1 LATIK
6 LTWGAR
12 SKVLLVNG
20 EVLSRDITL
29 DVPAQDALRYLGDS
43 CLDISFAE
51 SDRKELKQIE
61 PARLTR
67 LSRAL
72 GEDFD
77 THDKLCAYLLPAKA
91 KVKKAPAKSK
101 KSSLTE

>member
-1 LATIK
+1 MATIK
-6 LTWGAR
+6 LSKGSR
-12 SKVLLVNG
+12 SRTLLVNG
-20 EVLSRDITL
+20 EVLSRGISL
-29 DVPAQDALRYLGDS
+29 DVPAQDALRYLGDN

-51 SDRKELKQIE
+51 SERKELKQLE

-67 LSRAL
+67 LGRAL
-72 GEDFD
+72 GQDFD

>member
-1 LATIK
+1 MATIK
-6 LTWGAR
+6 LAWGSR
-12 SKVLLVNG
+12 SKTLLVNG

-29 DVPAQDALRYLGDS
+29 DIPAQDALRYLGDN
-43 CLDISFAE
+43 CLDISFVE
-51 SDRKELKQIE
+51 NDRKELKQIE

-72 GEDFD
+72 GQDFD

-91 KVKKAPAKSK
+91 KAKKAPVKSK
-101 KSSLTE
+101 KSSLTK

>member
-1 LATIK
+1 MATIK
-6 LTWGAR
+6 LSKGSR
-12 SKVLLVNG
+12 SKTLLVNG
-20 EVLSRDITL
+20 EVLSRGISL
-29 DVPAQDALRYLGDS
+29 DVPAQDALRYLGDN

-51 SDRKELKQIE
+51 SERKELKQLD
-61 PARLTR
+61 PSRLTR
-67 LSRAL
+67 LGKAL
-72 GEDFD
+72 GRDFD

>member
-1 LATIK
+1 MNPFLAD
-6 LTWGAR
+6 
-12 SKVLLVNG
+12 N
-20 EVLSRDITL
+20 
-29 DVPAQDALRYLGDS
+29 
-43 CLDISFAE
+43 CLDISCAE
-51 SDRKELKQIE
+51 SERKELKQLE

-67 LSRAL
+67 LGRAL
-72 GEDFD
+72 GQDFD

>member
-1 LATIK
+1 MATIK
-6 LTWGAR
+6 LARGSR
-12 SKVLLVNG
+12 SKNLWVNG

-29 DVPAQDALRYLGDS
+29 DVPAQDALRYLGDL

-51 SDRKELKQIE
+51 SDRKQLKQLE
-61 PARLTR
+61 PSLLTR

-91 KVKKAPAKSK
+91 KAKKTPAKSK
-101 KSSLTE
+101 KSTLTE

>member
-1 LATIK
+1 MATIK
-6 LTWGAR
+6 LSKGSR
-12 SKVLLVNG
+12 SKTLLVNG
-20 EVLSRDITL
+20 EVLSRGISL
-29 DVPAQDALRYLGDS
+29 DVPAQDALRYLGDN

-51 SDRKELKQIE
+51 SERKELKQLD
-61 PARLTR
+61 PSRLTR
-67 LSRAL
+67 LGKAL
-72 GEDFD
+72 GQDFD

>member
-1 LATIK
+1 
-6 LTWGAR
+6 
-12 SKVLLVNG
+12 
-20 EVLSRDITL
+20 LSRGISL
-29 DVPAQDALRYLGDS
+29 DVPAQDALRYLGDN

-51 SDRKELKQIE
+51 SERKELKQLE

-67 LSRAL
+67 LGRAL
-72 GEDFD
+72 GQDFD